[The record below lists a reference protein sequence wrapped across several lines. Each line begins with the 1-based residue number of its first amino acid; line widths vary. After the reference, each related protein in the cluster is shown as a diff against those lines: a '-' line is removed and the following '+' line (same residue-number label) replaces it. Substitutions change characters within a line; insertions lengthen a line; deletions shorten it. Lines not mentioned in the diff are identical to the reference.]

1 MCEIFEITRDRLDEN
16 GDPIVEE
23 VELWRRNPVECVHE
37 LIGNPAFKD
46 GMKYAPEQHY
56 EDDELKNRVY
66 SEMATGDWWWET
78 QARACIQIFLYHK
91 V

>member
-1 MCEIFEITRDRLDEN
+1 MR
-16 GDPIVEE
+16 
-23 VELWRRNPVECVHE
+23 E

-46 GMKYAPEQHY
+46 GMKYALEQHY